1 MLPLL
6 SKPKEQNS
14 LIVFFC
20 MVISTFLQ
28 PPTASVSTHILD
40 ISLGR
45 PAEGVTILA
54 YVEEGGQWKL
64 IGNRSTTADGRVPWV
79 SPNVALTRANY
90 KLQFMIG
97 NYYEKLSIQTFYPYV
112 EALKKAKSPKRQLL
126 YPS

>member
-1 MLPLL
+1 
-6 SKPKEQNS
+6 
-14 LIVFFC
+14 
-20 MVISTFLQ
+20 MVVSTFLQ
-28 PPTASVSTHILD
+28 PPTASISTHILD

-97 NYYEKLSIQTFYPYV
+97 NYYQKLGIETFYPYIEV
-112 EALKKAKSPKRQLL
+112 VFTITNAAQHYHVPLTLSPYGYSTYRG
-126 YPS
+126 S

>member
-1 MLPLL
+1 
-6 SKPKEQNS
+6 
-14 LIVFFC
+14 

-112 EALKKAKSPKRQLL
+112 EVVFTITDATQHYHVPLTLSPYGYSTYRG
-126 YPS
+126 S